1 MRNYLYPLEGQDK
14 GYYTTYALKMGHL
27 LYKDIEN

>member
-1 MRNYLYPLEGQDK
+1 MRNYIYLLERQDK

-27 LYKDIEN
+27 LHRDTEN